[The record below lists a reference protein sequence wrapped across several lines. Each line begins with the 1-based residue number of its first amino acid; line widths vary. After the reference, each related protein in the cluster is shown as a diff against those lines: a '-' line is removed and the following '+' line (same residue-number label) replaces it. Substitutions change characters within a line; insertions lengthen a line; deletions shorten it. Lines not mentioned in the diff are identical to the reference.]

1 MSENEIRLSEKHI
14 IYLQHANPRP
24 SDALEHI
31 RQLYPK
37 DSKAQ
42 QEIDV
47 FDEESPYNQNLE
59 RLSEALENG
68 DDDVVLE
75 TQEWLYL
82 NYPDVFF
89 YSSLSQAST

>member
-37 DSKAQ
+37 NSKAQ

-47 FDEESPYNQNLE
+47 FDEDSPYSQNLE
-59 RLSEALENG
+59 LLSEALENSN
-68 DDDVVLE
+68 DDDVLQI
-75 TQEWLYL
+75 QEWLYL
-82 NYPDVFF
+82 NYPDVF
-89 YSSLSQAST
+89 